1 MKKEITEEMKKYGG
15 SDHKLLKGF
24 IKEFFDF
31 TSLRKAG
38 FFTKEMKNDYYAQ
51 AERICKF
58 FGLNNIYEYGE
69 DETRCHISY
78 LDGKRPKDEGFIT
91 TIPSIY
97 E

>member
-1 MKKEITEEMKKYGG
+1 MKIEITDEMKKYGG
-15 SDHKLLKGF
+15 SDPELLKRF

-31 TSLRKAG
+31 GTLRKAG
-38 FFTKEMKNDYYAQ
+38 FFTKEMRNDYYAQ

-58 FGLNNIYEYGE
+58 FGLNTVFEYGK

-78 LDGKRPKDEGFIT
+78 VEGKRPPEEGFIT